1 MDTRY
6 SVDELLKEWLLFK
19 RRHNEYYSILR
30 QSRMGTLSEATRISI
45 EEIHHNVLQFEHDHK
60 LFIDTGT
67 VLVKGRNG
75 QPRTSEE
82 IISHENYWLSF
93 L

>member
-19 RRHNEYYSILR
+19 RRHNEYSSIVR
-30 QSRMGTLSEATRISI
+30 QNRMCTLSEATKISI
-45 EEIHHNVLQFEHDHK
+45 EEIHYNVLQFDHDHK
-60 LFIDTGT
+60 LFMDTGT

-75 QPRTSEE
+75 QARTSEE
-82 IISHENYWLSF
+82 IMNHEN
-93 L
+93 